1 MMLVAYFSASG
12 RTARL
17 AQTIAQATQ
26 ADLYEIRPAQPYT
39 SADLNWHDA
48 HSRSSVE
55 MKDPACR
62 TAIAG
67 DLPDL
72 SRYDTIFV
80 GFPIWWYQAP
90 RIVETFVA
98 SCDFSGKT
106 VIPFATSGGS
116 GMGRTQ
122 EILQKACPAT
132 ASWLPGRRLDSGAS
146 LDVVRKWLKE
156 MKIIAP

>member
-17 AQTIAQATQ
+17 AQTIAQAAQ

-62 TAIAG
+62 PAIAG

-98 SCDFSGKT
+98 SCGFSGKT

-116 GMGRTQ
+116 GHGPYSGDFA
-122 EILQKACPAT
+122 KG
-132 ASWLPGRRLDSGAS
+132 LPGHGQLAARQASGQRRKPGRCSGMA
-146 LDVVRKWLKE
+146 E
-156 MKIIAP
+156 

>member
-62 TAIAG
+62 PAIAG

-80 GFPIWWYQAP
+80 GFPIWWYVEP
-90 RIVETFVA
+90 RIVDTFLE
-98 SCDFSGKT
+98 SYDFSGKT

-116 GMGRTQ
+116 GIERS
-122 EILQKACPAT
+122 ESSLKAHCPA
-132 ASWLPGRRLDSGAS
+132 ANWKPGKRLTRANAAGWAKS
-146 LDVVRKWLKE
+146 L
-156 MKIIAP
+156 